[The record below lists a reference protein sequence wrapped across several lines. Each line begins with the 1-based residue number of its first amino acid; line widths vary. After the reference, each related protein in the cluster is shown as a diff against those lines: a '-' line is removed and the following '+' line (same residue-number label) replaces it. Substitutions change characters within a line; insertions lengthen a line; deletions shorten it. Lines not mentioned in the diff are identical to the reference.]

1 MRSRSS
7 DWSMS
12 CSGSGA
18 PRSGSVSSSEI
29 ASPVESDTLH
39 SSSSATIV
47 ELEIWS
53 RASWKSSTLTF
64 SSVAISSS
72 VGARWKRA
80 SSFMLARSISRA
92 RARTERGTQSSVRS
106 SSMIAPRM
114 RVIAYVSN
122 LISRLRSKRWMA
134 EISPPSP

>member
-1 MRSRSS
+1 M
-7 DWSMS
+7 
-12 CSGSGA
+12 
-18 PRSGSVSSSEI
+18 SSSEI

-47 ELEIWS
+47 EFEIWIS
-53 RASWKSSTLTF
+53 ASWKASTVSD

-80 SSFMLARSISRA
+80 SSFMFARSISRA

-106 SSMIAPRM
+106 SSMIAPRI
-114 RVIAYVSN
+114 RVIA
-122 LISRLRSKRWMA
+122 
-134 EISPPSP
+134 